1 MVFDEEVYSRL
12 TGFVIVLVVLVG
24 LGEMFWWYF
33 VVVMVVAFVVVAG
46 KSGVSNSSC
55 GFASIRYVSYGVVV
69 VSDICG
75 GVFDGYIIC
84 SNSSSLKLSSSLQQ
98 SKN

>member
-1 MVFDEEVYSRL
+1 MF
-12 TGFVIVLVVLVG
+12 
-24 LGEMFWWYF
+24 LGGDGGSFCDGCGRID
-33 VVVMVVAFVVVAG
+33 G

-84 SNSSSLKLSSSLQQ
+84 SNSSSLKLSSNLLLRSMEY
-98 SKN
+98 SWNFS